1 MLFLVTRP
9 ARERDCPPRTGDEE
23 PRHPRTM
30 GPSPLPVMLAEPTGP
45 GAAGK
50 VPGRMDSHGGHRT
63 GSVPSG
69 AAGATKPLPSGLY
82 RIARIAPKR
91 AGGGVKALTKTGG
104 APSAQASGPPV
115 WTLRASGG
123 GRSNSCIISVSRGT
137 CSRRRKVSRTSFART
152 IVSARSGGNWRGSS
166 AGGEIDQAESARFRQ
181 DENRSESRN
190 SGLRVEKRGLK
201 RPGGPAFQ
209 DSGPPAWT
217 FCCGS
222 DRYCSGS
229 HSQKPCIPTAFA
241 GQGSWVTSASSHRCR
256 PLLKSPKR
264 STGSIIN
271 GGVPSVDLAIHHLG
285 VHLPDGHQPCST
297 EHFPERRRRG
307 SGGHACRIALMPVST
322 LGYPGRSLGAREG
335 PLSWAFV
342 LLRGLRW
349 CSQPIAWEAASSS
362 FQASCGP
369 KQSETPTVRAS

>member
-1 MLFLVTRP
+1 
-9 ARERDCPPRTGDEE
+9 
-23 PRHPRTM
+23 
-30 GPSPLPVMLAEPTGP
+30 
-45 GAAGK
+45 
-50 VPGRMDSHGGHRT
+50 MDSHGGHRT

-91 AGGGVKALTKTGG
+91 AVGGVKALTKTGW

-209 DSGPPAWT
+209 DSWPPAWT

-256 PLLKSPKR
+256 PLLNPSVRVIGLRTSSVDDVMRLRAVTLASPHSGTATIAVLQR
-264 STGSIIN
+264 QCQRGHPRPGSSWSALTCSLAAANSASGDGPASTGWPPGASLDSPGARTHTLARSPRPSCSISN
-271 GGVPSVDLAIHHLG
+271 S
-285 VHLPDGHQPCST
+285 
-297 EHFPERRRRG
+297 
-307 SGGHACRIALMPVST
+307 
-322 LGYPGRSLGAREG
+322 PGRIIRSRIED
-335 PLSWAFV
+335 
-342 LLRGLRW
+342 RGG
-349 CSQPIAWEAASSS
+349 CP
-362 FQASCGP
+362 P
-369 KQSETPTVRAS
+369 KC

>member
-91 AGGGVKALTKTGG
+91 AGGGLGPDQNWMG
-104 APSAQASGPPV
+104 PLSAS
-115 WTLRASGG
+115 LRASSVDVKSLRRR

-256 PLLKSPKR
+256 PLLNPSVRVIGLRTSSVGDVMRLRAVTLASPHSGTAPIAVLQR
-264 STGSIIN
+264 QCQRGHPRPGSSWSALTCSLATANSASGDGPASTG
-271 GGVPSVDLAIHHLG
+271 
-285 VHLPDGHQPCST
+285 
-297 EHFPERRRRG
+297 
-307 SGGHACRIALMPVST
+307 
-322 LGYPGRSLGAREG
+322 
-335 PLSWAFV
+335 
-342 LLRGLRW
+342 
-349 CSQPIAWEAASSS
+349 
-362 FQASCGP
+362 
-369 KQSETPTVRAS
+369 

>member
-1 MLFLVTRP
+1 MQRVKFRAEWIATVVTEP
-9 ARERDCPPRTGDEE
+9 AVYRAVQLARLSRCPQDCTESPESPPN
-23 PRHPRTM
+23 
-30 GPSPLPVMLAEPTGP
+30 
-45 GAAGK
+45 
-50 VPGRMDSHGGHRT
+50 GR
-63 GSVPSG
+63 
-69 AAGATKPLPSGLY
+69 
-82 RIARIAPKR
+82 
-91 AGGGVKALTKTGG
+91 GGVKALTKTGW

-256 PLLKSPKR
+256 PLL
-264 STGSIIN
+264 N
-271 GGVPSVDLAIHHLG
+271 PSVRVIGLRTSSVDDVMRLRAVTLASPHSGTATIAVLQRQCQR
-285 VHLPDGHQPCST
+285 GHPTGQYL
-297 EHFPERRRRG
+297 EHFPERRVVVAEATPAG
-307 SGGHACRIALMPVST
+307 S
-322 LGYPGRSLGAREG
+322 
-335 PLSWAFV
+335 
-342 LLRGLRW
+342 
-349 CSQPIAWEAASSS
+349 
-362 FQASCGP
+362 
-369 KQSETPTVRAS
+369 

>member
-1 MLFLVTRP
+1 M
-9 ARERDCPPRTGDEE
+9 
-23 PRHPRTM
+23 
-30 GPSPLPVMLAEPTGP
+30 
-45 GAAGK
+45 
-50 VPGRMDSHGGHRT
+50 
-63 GSVPSG
+63 
-69 AAGATKPLPSGLY
+69 
-82 RIARIAPKR
+82 
-91 AGGGVKALTKTGG
+91 
-104 APSAQASGPPV
+104 

-181 DENRSESRN
+181 DENRSGSRN

-264 STGSIIN
+264 STGSILSTAAFHPWTW
-271 GGVPSVDLAIHHLG
+271 PSITSE
-285 VHLPDGHQPCST
+285 ST
-297 EHFPERRRRG
+297 CQTATNRAVRF
-307 SGGHACRIALMPVST
+307 
-322 LGYPGRSLGAREG
+322 
-335 PLSWAFV
+335 
-342 LLRGLRW
+342 
-349 CSQPIAWEAASSS
+349 ASS
-362 FQASCGP
+362 ASGP
-369 KQSETPTVRAS
+369 PVWTM